1 MSNYVSK
8 KLPAVTTSV
17 SEQAPIKPPH
27 QYNTNMARAI
37 LERARGFTPNQ
48 AQRAIIA
55 QLEARASGMKSTV
68 KNTYDTSAIL
78 GKLKDI
84 NPSIFFD
91 FSYNQS
97 FRIMTKDIDMY
108 GRITGFNLDKN
119 TIILDNEKEISFDD
133 ITNILPISITV
144 TPNNTKHMT
153 SYNINGIFSNN
164 AYSTHLKNIIERCIN
179 NAEFKKCFKEE
190 YGNNNAL
197 HELSYYV
204 YEDAI
209 KSFGETM
216 DENLKRNLASAIR
229 IMADKVPEGIK
240 TKESLKELANKYYT
254 PLFKGRFGG
263 SRRKALRK
271 SRRQRTERRRQKA
284 LRSTV

>member
-1 MSNYVSK
+1 
-8 KLPAVTTSV
+8 
-17 SEQAPIKPPH
+17 
-27 QYNTNMARAI
+27 
-37 LERARGFTPNQ
+37 
-48 AQRAIIA
+48 
-55 QLEARASGMKSTV
+55 
-68 KNTYDTSAIL
+68 
-78 GKLKDI
+78 
-84 NPSIFFD
+84 
-91 FSYNQS
+91 
-97 FRIMTKDIDMY
+97 
-108 GRITGFNLDKN
+108 
-119 TIILDNEKEISFDD
+119 
-133 ITNILPISITV
+133 
-144 TPNNTKHMT
+144 MT